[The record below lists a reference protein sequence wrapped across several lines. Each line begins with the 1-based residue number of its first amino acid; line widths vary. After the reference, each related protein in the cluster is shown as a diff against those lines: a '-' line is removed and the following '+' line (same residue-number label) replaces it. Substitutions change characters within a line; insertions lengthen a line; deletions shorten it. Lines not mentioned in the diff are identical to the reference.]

1 MFQFPVEVVL
11 VAGLPSDVLL
21 RRIRSVGVRAIDA
34 LRQRFADSSLLAVAA
49 AVVLL
54 LGATATAAVFA
65 LGSDSPGGSDPS
77 PPPVFTPAPATTTTI
92 AMIFVHAAG
101 AVRQPGLHRLP
112 AGSRVADLIEVAGGV
127 DDSID
132 IDRINLAAPVS
143 DGERVYMARRGEAVP
158 APLQGPSETGGAA
171 QNTGPLDLNTATQQQ
186 LEDLPGVGPAT
197 AAAILSARVSKGR
210 FSSVEDLLDVRGIG
224 TARLDQLRSL
234 VTVR

>member
-1 MFQFPVEVVL
+1 M
-11 VAGLPSDVLL
+11 AGLPSDVLL

-34 LRQRFADSSLLAVAA
+34 LRQRFADSSLIAAAA

-54 LGATATAAVFA
+54 LGATAAVA
-65 LGSDSPGGSDPS
+65 VVSLSADSPGGSDPS
-77 PPPVFTPAPATTTTI
+77 PPPVFTPATTTTTTI

-143 DGERVYMARRGEAVP
+143 DGERVYLARRGEAVP
-158 APLQGPSETGGAA
+158 APVLAPSEIGGAA
-171 QNTGPLDLNTATQQQ
+171 PNAGPLDLNTATQQQ

-197 AAAILSARVSKGR
+197 AAAILSARASKGR

-234 VTVR
+234 VIVR

>member
-1 MFQFPVEVVL
+1 M
-11 VAGLPSDVLL
+11 AGLPSDVLL
-21 RRIRSVGVRAIDA
+21 RRVRSVGVRAIDA
-34 LRQRFADSSLLAVAA
+34 LRQRFADSSLIAA
-49 AVVLL
+49 AASVVLL
-54 LGATATAAVFA
+54 LGATVAVA
-65 LGSDSPGGSDPS
+65 VVSLSADPSGESDPS
-77 PPPVFTPAPATTTTI
+77 PPPVFTPATTTTTKI

-112 AGSRVADLIEVAGGV
+112 AGSRIADLIEVAGGV

-143 DGERVYMARRGEAVP
+143 DGERVYLARRGEAVP
-158 APLQGPSETGGAA
+158 APVQAPSETGGAA
-171 QNTGPLDLNTATQQQ
+171 SHAGPLDLNTATQQQ

-197 AAAILSARVSKGR
+197 AAAILSARSSKGR

-234 VTVR
+234 VIVR